1 MTPDLAARF
10 LRFDAR
16 SLGLFRLVFG
26 TALIFDL
33 FHRWDWI
40 RAFYSNDGVLPNHN
54 HLFQLKDDGQV
65 WSVYH
70 SFSSVEECF
79 VAFVITLFI
88 YLFFTLGF
96 HTRVFH
102 AVSLVCLI
110 GLSARNTLAE
120 GPGNSVAIALLFVTL
135 FLPLGT
141 RFSLDSLRRSFADFD
156 EHTPDELN
164 DRTRPATHQTPQ
176 SLAALATLLVL
187 GLILIGAATS
197 QTGQT
202 WQDGS
207 ALYYALHVDRYTSA
221 IGVALREKV
230 GILSVWTKLLRYA
243 ELAVVPLALIPVV
256 RKLTR
261 NLAASLLAF
270 IGLTIGLLFTF
281 GLYGWSLLAAALLL
295 VPEESWDALRKRRPT
310 TMIYDDDCGI
320 CLWGARLLKR
330 LDLRQNITFQPN
342 SDEDGLPDGITAAMA
357 DKSMIAVDPA
367 GKAYMDA
374 NAVCTLLRAL
384 PLLGWLGL
392 LLSLPGLHQVMRWLY
407 FKVADNRLDISVAWG
422 LGACGIVQN
431 APAAPADTER
441 ALSPAAK
448 TSSAL
453 RALITSSGALCVLLA
468 VWGQSERNNTI
479 PFDLGMG
486 KRDALVGIATWSR
499 ILAPWG
505 LWSPDPPLANEGLV
519 TVAKTRGEYTV
530 DVLTGHPPDE
540 ELENPRLSRRG
551 SLWATYTANI
561 ADDNNTAF
569 QKEFRRYLTKGGYA
583 IDTRAPDNYIR
594 QLTVYW
600 VSVPTPPPGAPAGE
614 RPKAQKTEI
623 FSRNSRVNGPQ
634 RPKLPFPRAT
644 PEQ

>member
-79 VAFVITLFI
+79 VAFLITLVI
-88 YLFFTLGF
+88 YLFFTLGY

-135 FLPLGT
+135 FMPLGA
-141 RFSLDSLRRSFADFD
+141 RFSLDSLGRSLADFD
-156 EHTPDELN
+156 EHTPEELN
-164 DRTRPATHQTPQ
+164 DRTRPTPLQAPQ
-176 SLAALATLLVL
+176 SLAALATLLML
-187 GLILIGAATS
+187 GLVTIGAATS
-197 QTGQT
+197 QTGAT

-207 ALYYALHVDRYTSA
+207 ALYYALHVDRWTSA
-221 IGVALREKV
+221 IGVAVREQV

-243 ELAVVPLALIPVV
+243 EIAVVPLALLPVV

-261 NLAASLLAF
+261 TLAASLLAF
-270 IGLTIGLLFTF
+270 VGLTIGLLFTF
-281 GLYGWSLLAAALLL
+281 GLYGWSLLAAAFLLI
-295 VPEESWDALRKRRPT
+295 PEEAWEALKKRRPT

-320 CLWGARLLKR
+320 CLFGARVLKR
-330 LDLRQNITFQPN
+330 LDLRQNITFQAN
-342 SDEDGLPDGITAAMA
+342 SDEAALPDGITAAMA
-357 DKSMIAVDPA
+357 DRSMIAVDPA
-367 GKAYMDA
+367 GKAHMDA
-374 NAVCTLLRAL
+374 AAVCTLLRAL
-384 PLLGWLGL
+384 PLFGWLGW
-392 LLSLPGLHQVMRWLY
+392 LLSLPGLFQLMRRLY
-407 FKVADNRLDISVAWG
+407 FEVADNRLDISVAWG
-422 LGACGIVQN
+422 MGACGIARPDQVAATADDG
-431 APAAPADTER
+431 AP
-441 ALSPAAK
+441 SPASQ
-448 TSSAL
+448 TWSAL
-453 RALITSSGALCVLLA
+453 RALVTSTGALVVLLA
-468 VWGQSERNNTI
+468 VWGQSERNDTI
-479 PFDLGMG
+479 PVELGMG
-486 KRDALVGIATWSR
+486 SRDALVDIATWSR

-505 LWSPDPPLANEGLV
+505 LWAPDPPLANEGMV

-530 DVLTGHPPDE
+530 DVLTGYPPDE

-551 SLWATYTANI
+551 HLWATYTASI
-561 ADDNNTAF
+561 ADDINTPYH
-569 QKEFRRYLTKGGYA
+569 KEFRRYLTKGGYA
-583 IDTRAPDNYIR
+583 LDTRAPDNYIR
-594 QLTVYW
+594 QLAVYW
-600 VSVPTPPPGAPAGE
+600 VSVPTPPPGSPPGE
-614 RPKAQKTEI
+614 RPKATKDEI
-623 FSRNSRVNGPQ
+623 FTRSSRVNGPQ

-644 PEQ
+644 PEE